1 MIPKNI
7 HLIFLR
13 KDEPFPELFEKC
25 KQEIQVNHPD
35 WNIRLYNKD
44 DAQDIL
50 NQDLPEYIE
59 AYNAFYHNVQK
70 ADFLRLALVY
80 LYGGFYMFGGIPKH
94 PFLHRIMDEMA
105 ERATIILKSQQE
117 ILDITGPGLLTD
129 TYWDNYGMYTDITLL
144 RNTDKRCRQPYH
156 NEISCHFGD
165 YAAHLH
171 AGTWR
176 TGI

>member
-50 NQDLPEYIE
+50 NQD
-59 AYNAFYHNVQK
+59 
-70 ADFLRLALVY
+70 Y
-80 LYGGFYMFGGIPKH
+80 LNTSKP
-94 PFLHRIMDEMA
+94 IMH
-105 ERATIILKSQQE
+105 S
-117 ILDITGPGLLTD
+117 IT
-129 TYWDNYGMYTDITLL
+129 MYKKQT
-144 RNTDKRCRQPYH
+144 
-156 NEISCHFGD
+156 S
-165 YAAHLH
+165 
-171 AGTWR
+171 
-176 TGI
+176 

>member
-50 NQDLPEYIE
+50 NQDLKVMDSTATSLCRDNQIPLMVFEIAKPENIVKIVKGE
-59 AYNAFYHNVQK
+59 HI
-70 ADFLRLALVY
+70 
-80 LYGGFYMFGGIPKH
+80 G
-94 PFLHRIMDEMA
+94 
-105 ERATIILKSQQE
+105 TIVK
-117 ILDITGPGLLTD
+117 
-129 TYWDNYGMYTDITLL
+129 
-144 RNTDKRCRQPYH
+144 
-156 NEISCHFGD
+156 
-165 YAAHLH
+165 
-171 AGTWR
+171 
-176 TGI
+176 

>member
-80 LYGGFYMFGGIPKH
+80 LYGGFYMDLDMLAFDLFKKIAN
-94 PFLHRIMDEMA
+94 RNE
-105 ERATIILKSQQE
+105 IIIE
-117 ILDITGPGLLTD
+117 IL
-129 TYWDNYGMYTDITLL
+129 
-144 RNTDKRCRQPYH
+144 
-156 NEISCHFGD
+156 NE
-165 YAAHLH
+165 
-171 AGTWR
+171 
-176 TGI
+176 

>member
-50 NQDLPEYIE
+50 NQDLPEYILS
-59 AYNAFYHNVQK
+59 QCTK
-70 ADFLRLALVY
+70 SRLLKISPCIPLWRI
-80 LYGGFYMFGGIPKH
+80 LYGFRYVKFK
-94 PFLHRIMDEMA
+94 
-105 ERATIILKSQQE
+105 AT
-117 ILDITGPGLLTD
+117 
-129 TYWDNYGMYTDITLL
+129 
-144 RNTDKRCRQPYH
+144 
-156 NEISCHFGD
+156 
-165 YAAHLH
+165 
-171 AGTWR
+171 
-176 TGI
+176 

>member
-59 AYNAFYHNVQK
+59 AYNAFYHNVQN
-70 ADFLRLALVY
+70 
-80 LYGGFYMFGGIPKH
+80 P
-94 PFLHRIMDEMA
+94 RIA
-105 ERATIILKSQQE
+105 RRC
-117 ILDITGPGLLTD
+117 TGA
-129 TYWDNYGMYTDITLL
+129 
-144 RNTDKRCRQPYH
+144 PY
-156 NEISCHFGD
+156 
-165 YAAHLH
+165 
-171 AGTWR
+171 R
-176 TGI
+176 

>member
-1 MIPKNI
+1 M
-7 HLIFLR
+7 F
-13 KDEPFPELFEKC
+13 
-25 KQEIQVNHPD
+25 VN
-35 WNIRLYNKD
+35 NEST
-44 DAQDIL
+44 AG
-50 NQDLPEYIE
+50 
-59 AYNAFYHNVQK
+59 V
-70 ADFLRLALVY
+70 
-80 LYGGFYMFGGIPKH
+80 
-94 PFLHRIMDEMA
+94 
-105 ERATIILKSQQE
+105 
-117 ILDITGPGLLTD
+117 GLLTD

>member
-59 AYNAFYHNVQK
+59 AYNAFYHPCIP
-70 ADFLRLALVY
+70 LWRI
-80 LYGGFYMFGGIPKH
+80 LYGFRYVKFK
-94 PFLHRIMDEMA
+94 
-105 ERATIILKSQQE
+105 AT
-117 ILDITGPGLLTD
+117 
-129 TYWDNYGMYTDITLL
+129 
-144 RNTDKRCRQPYH
+144 
-156 NEISCHFGD
+156 
-165 YAAHLH
+165 
-171 AGTWR
+171 
-176 TGI
+176 

>member
-50 NQDLPEYIE
+50 NQDLPE
-59 AYNAFYHNVQK
+59 
-70 ADFLRLALVY
+70 
-80 LYGGFYMFGGIPKH
+80 
-94 PFLHRIMDEMA
+94 
-105 ERATIILKSQQE
+105 
-117 ILDITGPGLLTD
+117 
-129 TYWDNYGMYTDITLL
+129 
-144 RNTDKRCRQPYH
+144 
-156 NEISCHFGD
+156 
-165 YAAHLH
+165 
-171 AGTWR
+171 
-176 TGI
+176 

>member
-1 MIPKNI
+1 MN
-7 HLIFLR
+7 R
-13 KDEPFPELFEKC
+13 SPELFEKC

-80 LYGGFYMFGGIPKH
+80 LYGGFYMDLDMLSLKP
-94 PFLHRIMDEMA
+94 LDELRKYNLVLG
-105 ERATIILKSQQE
+105 EEKNCLPGRARSLEFKISTSNSQ
-117 ILDITGPGLLTD
+117 LYVRWNP
-129 TYWDNYGMYTDITLL
+129 
-144 RNTDKRCRQPYH
+144 
-156 NEISCHFGD
+156 
-165 YAAHLH
+165 
-171 AGTWR
+171 
-176 TGI
+176 